1 VIADVGSIKPVK
13 GYEVLI
19 RAADLVRRKFP
30 KAVFAIAGPVQNVP
44 YFEQL
49 QSLIQSLGLE
59 QNVKFLGNVDPVYPL
74 LHASD
79 VFCHLSLTDGLSNAM
94 LEAMATGLPCVIS
107 RVGGNPEV
115 VEDGQSAYVVP
126 PEDHLQAAE
135 RLIALLSDRA
145 LRQNMGTRSR
155 QIIDEKFT
163 AERMVQRF
171 VSLYDQLLNDQNA
184 SS

>member
-1 VIADVGSIKPVK
+1 
-13 GYEVLI
+13 
-19 RAADLVRRKFP
+19 
-30 KAVFAIAGPVQNVP
+30 
-44 YFEQL
+44 
-49 QSLIQSLGLE
+49 
-59 QNVKFLGNVDPVYPL
+59 
-74 LHASD
+74 
-79 VFCHLSLTDGLSNAM
+79 
-94 LEAMATGLPCVIS
+94 
-107 RVGGNPEV
+107 